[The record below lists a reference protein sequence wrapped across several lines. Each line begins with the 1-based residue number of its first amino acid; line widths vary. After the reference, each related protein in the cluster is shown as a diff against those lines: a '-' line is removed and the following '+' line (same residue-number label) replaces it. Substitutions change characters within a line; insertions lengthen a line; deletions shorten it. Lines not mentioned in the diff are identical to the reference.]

1 MAALIPTASATGS
14 GTMTLAGPSTN
25 SNQTVTIPDATGT
38 MMVSGNMPAFSA
50 YQSSAT
56 SVSNATGT
64 KILFGNETFDTNNNF
79 DSTTNYRFTPT
90 VSGYYQING
99 GTLLGFSGSN
109 GFLAFCSIYKNGA
122 EYLRGSMY
130 YVNSGTAINQ
140 GSAVS
145 GVIYFNGSTDYVE
158 LYVRGDAS
166 SGTITTAT
174 SSVPFN
180 YFSGSLIRGA

>member
-1 MAALIPTASATGS
+1 MATIINASNSTGLTLTSDLSGVLQFQQNGVNLPALSVAPAFYVYPANSQ
-14 GTMTLAGPSTN
+14 TLASGS
-25 SNQTVTIPDATGT
+25 VTKLQLNTE
-38 MMVSGNMPAFSA
+38 V
-50 YQSSAT
+50 
-56 SVSNATGT
+56 
-64 KILFGNETFDTNNNF
+64 FDTNNNF